1 MKVEQIYA
9 LANDITKE
17 VLGKTNVVA
26 EDLSNVVDMGQ
37 EIINTNN
44 LDNYVKSLIDHIGK
58 VVFVNRPYSGSAPS
72 VLMDGWEYGSILE
85 KVTMD
90 AYPEATENDTWK
102 LTPGQSY
109 DPNVFTA
116 PTVSAKFFNKRT
128 TFEIPMSFAEKQVK
142 SAFDSA
148 QQLNSF
154 FSMIETAIGNS
165 MTIKTDSLIMSTINN
180 MTAETLHHA
189 AADGK
194 YGNVSTNT
202 AVNLL
207 KLYNARFGTTLKAD
221 KAVTDKE
228 FIRWASFQIGLYAD
242 RLKKLSTLFN
252 VGGKER
258 FTAPDKLH
266 LVMLSEFAKSAE
278 AYLYGDTYNE
288 QYNKLP
294 KAELVPYW
302 QGSGT
307 NYDFGSTSKI
317 NVTNSGHT
325 VEASGILAVMFDRDA
340 LGVTNQDRRVTS
352 NYNPRGEFFNNWYKF
367 DCGYFNDLNENFIV
381 FYVADAV
388 A

>member
-17 VLGKTNVVA
+17 VLGKTDIVA

-102 LTPGQSY
+102 LEAGKSY
-109 DPNVFTA
+109 DPNIFTT
-116 PTVSAKFFNKRT
+116 PTVSSKFFNKRT
-128 TFEIPMSFAEKQVK
+128 TFEIPMSFAERQVK

-180 MTAETLHHA
+180 MTAETLYHA
-189 AADGK
+189 DATGK
-194 YGNVSTNT
+194 YGNVTTNT

-207 KLYNARFGTTLKAD
+207 KLYNARFGTTLKAAD
-221 KAVTDKE
+221 AVTDRD

-278 AYLYGDTYNE
+278 AYLYGDTYHE

-294 KAELVPYW
+294 QAELVPYW

-307 NYDFGSTSKI
+307 GYDFSATSKI
-317 NVTNSGHT
+317 NVTNGGHT

-340 LGVTNQDRRVTS
+340 LGVTNQDKRVTS

>member
-1 MKVEQIYA
+1 MKVEQIYS

-17 VLGKTNVVA
+17 VLGKSDIIN

-72 VLMDGWEYGSILE
+72 VLMDGWEFGSILE

-90 AYPEATENDTWK
+90 AYPEATENNTWQLEAGK
-102 LTPGQSY
+102 SY

-128 TFEIPMSFAEKQVK
+128 TFEIPMSFAERQVK

-165 MTIKTDSLIMSTINN
+165 MTVKTDSLIMSTINN
-180 MTAETLHHA
+180 MTAETLHDIDA
-189 AADGK
+189 NGK
-194 YGNVSTNT
+194 YGNVTGNR

-207 KLYNARFGTTLKAD
+207 KLYNAKFGKTLKAND
-221 KAVTDKE
+221 SITDKE
-228 FIRWASFQIGLYAD
+228 FIRWASFTIGLYAD
-242 RLKKLSTLFN
+242 RIAKLSTLFN
-252 VGGKER
+252 IGGKER
-258 FTAPDKLH
+258 FTAKDKMH
-266 LVMLSEFAKSAE
+266 LIMLSEFAKSAD
-278 AYLYGDTYNE
+278 AYLQSDTYHE
-288 QYNKLP
+288 VYTALP
-294 KAELVPYW
+294 TAETVPYW
-302 QGSGT
+302 QGSGED
-307 NYDFGSTSKI
+307 YGFESTSKI
-317 NVTNSGHT
+317 HVTNDGHT

-340 LGVTNQDRRVTS
+340 LGVTNQDKRVTS
-352 NYNPRGEFFNNWYKF
+352 NYNARGEFFNNWYKF

-381 FYVADAV
+381 FYVADATE
-388 A
+388 

>member
-1 MKVEQIYA
+1 MKVEQIYK

-17 VLGKTNVVA
+17 VLGKTDVVA

-44 LDNYVKSLIDHIGK
+44 IDNYVKSLIDHIGK

-102 LTPGQSY
+102 LVSGQSC

-116 PTVSAKFFNKRT
+116 PTVSAKFFNKIT

-180 MTAETLHHA
+180 MIAETLHHA
-189 AADGK
+189 SADGK
-194 YGNVSTNT
+194 FGNVSTNT

-207 KLYNARFGTTLKAD
+207 KLYNARFGTTLKAAD
-221 KAVTDKE
+221 AVTDKE

-278 AYLYGDTYNE
+278 AYLYSDTYHE
-288 QYNKLP
+288 QFTQLP

-302 QGSGT
+302 QGSGAT
-307 NYDFGSTSKI
+307 YDFSATSKI
-317 NVTNSGHT
+317 HVTNDAHT

-340 LGVTNQDRRVTS
+340 LGVTNQNKRVTS

-381 FYVADAV
+381 FYVADAE